1 MRSLAAG
8 CILALLLG
16 PAAEAR
22 KPACTV
28 RLHVEANANDTDV
41 FSSSAASPRTGQKV
55 VIEKIARISE
65 NDVDAFAIYPA
76 PDGSYGVL
84 FQLNDHGKLVLDT
97 VSIDRRGRFAY
108 VLVNG
113 RGVAELQIDKRV
125 TDGVIYVESG
135 ITPQDVALMRKSWP
149 MMGGSKSSK
158 SQVPNSKEARR

>member
-8 CILALLLG
+8 CILALLAAS
-16 PAAEAR
+16 AAEAR
-22 KPACTV
+22 KPVCTV
-28 RLHVEANANDTDV
+28 RLHVEANANDTEV
-41 FSSSAASPRTGQKV
+41 FSSSAASPRTGKKV

-65 NDVDAFAIYPA
+65 NDVAGFAVYPA

-84 FQLNDHGKLVLDT
+84 FQLDDHGKLVLDT
-97 VSIDRRGRFAY
+97 LSIDRRGRFAY

-113 RGVAELQIDKRV
+113 HGVAELQIDKRV

-149 MMGGSKSSK
+149 LLS
-158 SQVPNSKEARR
+158 PRRTKR